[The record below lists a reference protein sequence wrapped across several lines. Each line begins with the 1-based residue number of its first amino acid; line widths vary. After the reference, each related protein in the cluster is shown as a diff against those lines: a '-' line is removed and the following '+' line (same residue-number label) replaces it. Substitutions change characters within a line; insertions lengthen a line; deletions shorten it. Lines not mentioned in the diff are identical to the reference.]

1 MFSRKNPYT
10 FYTIYYHSYHLDKL
24 FDQERLNS
32 IMKKKHLYFTISIA
46 LLSLVHLLFSYFYV
60 RMYGYFNLH
69 GNLNSF
75 VLVSQILRFVLD
87 AYIIVCGF
95 FAIREEKKK
104 IFAFLLTV
112 LLFNLIMPFF
122 ISCVTKQLFFHRKSL
137 VF

>member
-1 MFSRKNPYT
+1 
-10 FYTIYYHSYHLDKL
+10 
-24 FDQERLNS
+24 
-32 IMKKKHLYFTISIA
+32 MKKKHLYFTISIA

-95 FAIREEKKK
+95 FAIREEKTKN
-104 IFAFLLTV
+104 IAFLLTV
-112 LLFNLIMPFF
+112 LSI
-122 ISCVTKQLFFHRKSL
+122 
-137 VF
+137 